1 MTKSYLKYRTRIT
14 VLAGITIL
22 AWSGLCIRL
31 FQIQVLNSDKYE
43 AVVLKQSQKKQNL
56 PATRGNIY
64 DRDNRPLTR
73 NIIHYTLSVNPSKV
87 TDKDGLA
94 KVISERTGQSEEY
107 YLKKLNSKARFEY
120 LERNL
125 QRETLGSLETT
136 VFEGLNIERK
146 YRRYYPH
153 NQIAAQIL
161 GFTNVDDEGISGI
174 EKDFNTYLT
183 GEAGWV
189 YKTKGWKGKIQYKSG
204 MPFQAP
210 INGYNVQLTLDLE
223 YQSILEEELLRRQT
237 ETKAVSA
244 TGIIMNP
251 QTGEILAMAST
262 PGFDNNKFS
271 NSSPE
276 QHRIRSITDQ
286 FEPGST
292 YKIVPALAAIS
303 NNKIGLTEEFNCENG
318 EYKYFNIMI
327 RDHEKHGMLTL
338 PQIMHFSSNIGVV
351 KFMKQVGA
359 KGLYNQSRAF
369 GFGSATGISIAGE
382 AVGKLNPVKNWSAVS
397 LGQISMGHE
406 VGVTAIQLATAYCAI
421 ANGGYL
427 VTPRIV
433 RQIIDHNQDV
443 VYAEE
448 PAIIRKISDE
458 NAMKNM
464 REILRGVV
472 VNGTGHKAE
481 IAGWDVAGKTG
492 TAQKWKNGKYS
503 NDKFISNFVGFF
515 PYENPQL
522 LAFIMLDEPR
532 KPNHWGSEGAAVAFR
547 RIIKRII
554 NMDDEII
561 PPVREQKR
569 VEYVNSLIKD
579 DIIIQRNGPLA
590 AQVSTLPIAL
600 STVANFSNKVPMPEV
615 RGFSMRK
622 AMTVLRQA
630 GLKIQIQGSGKVIW
644 QSPKPGSILNKGSKC
659 IVGLK

>member
-327 RDHEKHGMLTL
+327 RDHEKRGMLTL

-644 QSPKPGSILNKGSKC
+644 QSPKPGSILNKGSTC

>member
-644 QSPKPGSILNKGSKC
+644 QSPKPGSILNKGSTC